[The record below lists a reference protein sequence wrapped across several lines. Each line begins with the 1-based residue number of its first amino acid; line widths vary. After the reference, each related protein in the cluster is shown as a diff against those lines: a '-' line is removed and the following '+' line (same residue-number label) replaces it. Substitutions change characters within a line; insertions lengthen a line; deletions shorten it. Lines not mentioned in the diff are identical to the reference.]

1 MFICLPTKQR
11 VGEEE
16 EEPAAERDRE
26 DTLKL
31 ECVYVTAAQTLT
43 LYTLVYVNRN
53 AWALQIAKK
62 LSCYTDVTGMKFS
75 HCQKVNQYF
84 HKSHI

>member
-1 MFICLPTKQR
+1 MFISLPTKQR

-31 ECVYVTAAQTLT
+31 ECAYVTAAQTLT

-62 LSCYTDVTGMKFS
+62 TKLLYSCNWYEFFTLPES
-75 HCQKVNQYF
+75 
-84 HKSHI
+84 